1 MRIARR
7 SRSRW
12 PLCGAKSFTA
22 VREFAASLTQAQL
35 KGLYFNRKTARHE
48 APSEPTLRRVLQ
60 SCDAEALDR
69 LLYNWLLRKSD
80 PNDPLALD
88 GKTLNGARRKD
99 GTQVHLLSAFLHQQA
114 SLRSRWEEKTNE
126 IPQLKRLLEPLDY
139 PGVVT
144 ADAMHTQRETAR
156 FRVEADSLF
165 IAKNQRSIREDIAA
179 LGHDDFPPCRHP
191 AR

>member
-1 MRIARR
+1 MGAELRHRGPRPA
-7 SRSRW
+7 
-12 PLCGAKSFTA
+12 PL
-22 VREFAASLTQAQL
+22 QL
-35 KGLYFNRKTARHE
+35 A
-48 APSEPTLRRVLQ
+48 
-60 SCDAEALDR
+60 
-69 LLYNWLLRKSD
+69 KSD